1 MVSLF
6 FVLKSSISPPVFK
19 VTAQQFAAPAAP
31 LTGREKG
38 EWTMAFDK
46 LMLGKK
52 AKKKAADGAKKAHGK
67 HNHKKNH
74 KHKKAAK

>member
-1 MVSLF
+1 LNGSLS
-6 FVLKSSISPPVFK
+6 LPVFK
-19 VTAQQFAAPAAP
+19 VTAQQFAATAAS

-52 AKKKAADGAKKAHGK
+52 AKKKAAGGAKKAHGK
-67 HNHKKNH
+67 HHHKKNH